1 MLNATDTEPTT
12 GKHWPGCVE
21 PRTQRRVNS
30 IGVAWV
36 TCRGCGAY
44 WQDADGRDGLRRVVG
59 SMTSGGSGGKALT
72 TSVETAAEN
81 RTPVEIVAP
90 PSSGYRCAEHLD
102 EPVTFRGKGC
112 RLCPKRNYEMEK
124 WNHAYTR

>member
-21 PRTQRRVNS
+21 PGTHRRRNS
-30 IGVAWV
+30 IGVVWA

-44 WQDADGRDGLRRVVG
+44 WQDPDGWRDIPPTV
-59 SMTSGGSGGKALT
+59 
-72 TSVETAAEN
+72 AEN
-81 RTPVEIVAP
+81 RTPVELVAP

-102 EPVTFRGKGC
+102 EPVTCRGKGC
-112 RLCPKRNYEMEK
+112 RLCSRKPNQPTEGES
-124 WNHAYTR
+124 